1 MTIIAF
7 LLGLAIG
14 IGLWFWRRT
23 LWHRQMQQ
31 ILDLLETGGAEGTS
45 LPIASRLRMG
55 ISLVK
60 QQRQNQEILLQSWRQ
75 LLELAP
81 IGYLHIDEEN
91 QLIWCNH
98 QARQLLQIYRWES
111 AQVRL
116 LLEVVRSFELD
127 QLIEETRQREQKC
140 ELEWLFHPAYK
151 EATQFNQKR
160 SPISPE
166 PQVFSKS
173 SNTAIALKAYTVPLP
188 HGQVGVFIEN
198 RQPLVELSQSRDRWV
213 SDLAHELRTPLTS
226 IRLVTENLQGRL
238 QPPFSRWVEQMLP
251 EINRLI
257 SLVQDFLELTH
268 LEQNP
273 SKYLHLTPVDL
284 GELVDSV
291 WQKLEPLTTQ
301 KELSLL
307 KIQSK
312 EIVLYAD
319 YARLTQVFLNLFD
332 NSIKYSPIAGTIRC
346 EINLLPNEDTAEII
360 QINIIDSGNGF
371 AEPDLPYV
379 FDRLYRG
386 EPSRYRQP
394 LDAGS
399 SNSASVS
406 TGSGLGLA
414 IVKQIILAHDGS
426 IQAKNDPQTGGAWL
440 QIELPLT

>member
-1 MTIIAF
+1 MTVIAF

-14 IGLWFWRRT
+14 IGLWFWRQT

-31 ILDLLETGGAEGTS
+31 MLDLLETGGAEGTS

-60 QQRQNQEILLQSWRQ
+60 QQRQQQELLLQSWQQ

-81 IGYLHIDEEN
+81 IGYLHIDEDN

-116 LLEVVRSFELD
+116 LLEVVRSYELD
-127 QLIEETRQREQKC
+127 QLIEETRQQQHKR
-140 ELEWLFHPAYK
+140 ELEWLFHPAYTDA
-151 EATQFNQKR
+151 ATFNQVR
-160 SPISPE
+160 SPTSPE

-173 SNTAIALKAYTVPLP
+173 SNAIALKAYTLPLP
-188 HGQVGVFIEN
+188 QGQVGVFIEN
-198 RQPLVELSQSRDRWV
+198 RQPLVELSRSRDRWV

-257 SLVQDFLELTH
+257 NLVQDFLELTH
-268 LEQNP
+268 LEQDP

-284 GELVDSV
+284 GELIDSV

-301 KELSLL
+301 KQLSLL
-307 KIQSK
+307 KIQPK

-319 YARLTQVFLNLFD
+319 SARLTQVFLNLFD
-332 NSIKYSPIAGTIRC
+332 NSIKYSPIAGTICC
-346 EINLLPNEDTAEII
+346 EINLLPNEDAAEII
-360 QINIIDSGNGF
+360 QINIIDSGGGF
-371 AEPDLPYV
+371 AETDLPYV

-386 EPSRYRQP
+386 EPSRNRQQ
-394 LDAGS
+394 LDTGS
-399 SNSASVS
+399 SNSAPVS

-426 IQAKNDPQTGGAWL
+426 IQAKNDPQTGGAL
-440 QIELPLT
+440 IQIELPLT

>member
-1 MTIIAF
+1 MTVIAF
-7 LLGLAIG
+7 LFGLAIG
-14 IGLWFWRRT
+14 IGLWFWRQT

-31 ILDLLETGGAEGTS
+31 MLDLLETGGVEGTS
-45 LPIASRLRMG
+45 LPIASRLRLG

-60 QQRQNQEILLQSWRQ
+60 QQRQQQEILLQSWQQ
-75 LLELAP
+75 LLHLAP
-81 IGYLHIDEEN
+81 IGYLHIDEDN

-127 QLIEETRQREQKC
+127 QLIEETRQRQQKC
-140 ELEWLFHPAYK
+140 DMEWLFHPTYTDA
-151 EATQFNQKR
+151 ATFNQER
-160 SPISPE
+160 SHLSPE
-166 PQVFSKS
+166 PQVFSKN
-173 SNTAIALKAYTVPLP
+173 SNVIALKAHTLPLP
-188 HGQVGVFIEN
+188 QGQVGVFIEN
-198 RQPLVELSQSRDRWV
+198 QQPLVELSQSRDRWV

-238 QPPFSRWVEQMLP
+238 QPPFSRWVEQMLT

-257 SLVQDFLELTH
+257 NLVQDFLELTH
-268 LEQNP
+268 LEQEP

-284 GELVDSV
+284 GELIDSV
-291 WQKLEPLTTQ
+291 WQKLEPFTTQ
-301 KELSLL
+301 KQLSLL
-307 KIQSK
+307 KTQPE
-312 EIVLYAD
+312 EIVLNAD
-319 YARLTQVFLNLFD
+319 SARLTQVFLNLFD
-332 NSIKYSPIAGTIRC
+332 NSIKYSPIAGTIHFQVN
-346 EINLLPNEDTAEII
+346 ILPNEDVAELI

-386 EPSRYRQP
+386 EPSRHRQQI
-394 LDAGS
+394 DAGN
-399 SNSASVS
+399 SNSAPVS

-414 IVKQIILAHDGS
+414 IVKQIILAHCGS
-426 IQAKNDPQTGGAWL
+426 ITAKNDPQTGGAWL